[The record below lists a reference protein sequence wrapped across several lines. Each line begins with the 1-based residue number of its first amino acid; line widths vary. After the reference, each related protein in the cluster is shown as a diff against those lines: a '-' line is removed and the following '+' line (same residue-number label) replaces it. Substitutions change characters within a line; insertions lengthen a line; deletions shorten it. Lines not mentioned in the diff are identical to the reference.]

1 MSITA
6 GNTDQA
12 ASVRLDVTVTRN
24 PGSHKSRRYTASYG
38 EWPRAIEAEGATP
51 AEAKDR
57 LTGILVTALDA
68 IMNGRPAF
76 ARDDD
81 GSLMVAVPS
90 FSGGSNHWRVNGEA
104 RLNTF
109 DSRPPSEAFTS
120 CYHMTPIPAR

>member
-1 MSITA
+1 MTA
-6 GNTDQA
+6 TTED
-12 ASVRLDVTVTRN
+12 ASVKLQVTVTRN

-38 EWPRAIEAEGATP
+38 EWPRAIEAEGATA

-57 LTGILVTALDA
+57 LTGILATALGA
-68 IMNGRPAF
+68 IMTGQPSF

-90 FSGGSNHWRVNGEA
+90 FNGGSHHWRVNGEA

-109 DSRPPSEAFTS
+109 DSRPPGEAFAS
-120 CYHMTPIPAR
+120 CHHMTVIPNG